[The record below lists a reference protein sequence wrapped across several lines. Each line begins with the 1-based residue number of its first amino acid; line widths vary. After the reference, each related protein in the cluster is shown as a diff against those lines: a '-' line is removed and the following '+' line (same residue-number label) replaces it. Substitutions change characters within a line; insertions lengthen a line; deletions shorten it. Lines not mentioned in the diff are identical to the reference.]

1 MAGYLTIL
9 TGNDPI
15 GDAPIFS
22 LNHVYGRKGKGRA
35 IPIYSLN
42 IRMMPHGDWSLW
54 IIGCLDLFQVIL
66 FVFMVNRNE
75 TTIWDNMFF
84 FSKHCKQIQGGSFMY
99 LCFVILHG
107 PKTNI
112 VSSSRPWFERE
123 SHWTNPQ
130 CFSWYLYCLY
140 LLSSG
145 SLPTCFI
152 VAYHIIISHH
162 IVVVSYK
169 ACNVASF
176 QNLKANNKNTWKTHF
191 ETARSHLHLLHTLEN

>member
-66 FVFMVNRNE
+66 FVFMINWNE

-112 VSSSRPWFERE
+112 VPPGPGLKGKVIEPTPSVSADIY
-123 SHWTNPQ
+123 TVYT
-130 CFSWYLYCLY
+130 CYLQGVCLHV
-140 LLSSG
+140 LS
-145 SLPTCFI
+145 L
-152 VAYHIIISHH
+152 HIISSYHFISYHH
-162 IVVVSYK
+162 ITSY
-169 ACNVASF
+169 CRR
-176 QNLKANNKNTWKTHF
+176 LI
-191 ETARSHLHLLHTLEN
+191 